1 MSYLV
6 ILQNKIFNEDCLDTM
21 DNYNLNYDYCFFS
34 PPDYDELGMTP
45 IKDDEKY
52 FGWMREIYSKLNPNK
67 NVVTIVVS
75 NRRYKRLT
83 IPKHEYVT
91 QIMKQLGY
99 KLLNEKIWEKSREIN
114 MYRYNYAFVLC
125 YGKGNYKSKNTKQF
139 KYDTWFHPHQS
150 YKGYSYNFSKDM
162 VIRCIENYTEK
173 GDTVFDPFIG
183 IGTTAVACLETGRN
197 FLGSEIDS
205 EVYEICMNRLEQEQ
219 RSTKWF

>member
-1 MSYLV
+1 
-6 ILQNKIFNEDCLDTM
+6 
-21 DNYNLNYDYCFFS
+21 
-34 PPDYDELGMTP
+34 MT
-45 IKDDEKY
+45 
-52 FGWMREIYSKLNPNK
+52 
-67 NVVTIVVS
+67 
-75 NRRYKRLT
+75 
-83 IPKHEYVT
+83 
-91 QIMKQLGY
+91 QLGY

-139 KYDTWFHPHQS
+139 KYDTWFHPHHS
-150 YKGYSYNFSKDM
+150 YKGYSYNFSKDL

-183 IGTTAVACLETGRN
+183 IGTTAVACLETERN
-197 FLGSEIDS
+197 YLGSEIDS

>member
-6 ILQNKIFNEDCLDTM
+6 KNKIFNEDCLNTVS
-21 DNYNLNYDYCFFS
+21 NREINYDYCFFS

-45 IKDDEKY
+45 IQDDEKY
-52 FGWMREIYSKLNPNK
+52 FGWMKDVYSKLNPNK
-67 NVVTIVVS
+67 NVVTIVIS
-75 NRRYKRLT
+75 NRRYNRRT

-91 QIMKQLGY
+91 SIMKDLGY
-99 KLLNEKIWEKSREIN
+99 DLLNEKIWEKSREIN

-183 IGTTAVACLETGRN
+183 IGTTAVACLETERN

>member
-1 MSYLV
+1 
-6 ILQNKIFNEDCLDTM
+6 
-21 DNYNLNYDYCFFS
+21 
-34 PPDYDELGMTP
+34 MTP

-52 FGWMREIYSKLNPNK
+52 FGWMKEIYSKLNPNK

-183 IGTTAVACLETGRN
+183 IGTTAVACLETERN